1 MKPIK
6 FLSKKKNSKFNFP
19 LLAMCRNEIYFLPY
33 FFDHYR
39 KLGVDYFLIYDDHS
53 SDGSLEFLLSQQDC
67 DVITSDNKYSDTFG
81 TNPHGNP
88 VMFSSVLK
96 NQIPDKYFAAK
107 WNIVVDIDEFLI
119 LPQNYPTLEIF
130 TNKLDAVNKHYITSP
145 MVDFYPA
152 EMRLTKMDKDLSPF
166 KNNPYFDLG
175 PYYNFTNTYKV
186 QSLPAGLRFRLW
198 DLLRKNNFIL
208 YEKLQPNNRLILP
221 TAIKYPLI
229 KSGMG
234 VYRVGEHY
242 INATPYGQDHACLA
256 HFKLYP
262 GINDKVQ
269 NALDEKQHFN
279 QSIEYVLLDYLI
291 KNLEGQSLISKASV
305 IYENSDSFTQ
315 ANLLASI

>member
-19 LLAMCRNEIYFLPY
+19 LFGMCKNEIYFLPY

-53 SDGSLEFLLSQQDC
+53 SDGSLEFFLSQHDC
-67 DVITSDNKYSDTFG
+67 DVITSDNKYRDKFG
-81 TNPHGNP
+81 LSIHGNP
-88 VMFSSVLK
+88 LIFSSVLK
-96 NQIPDKYFAAK
+96 NQIPEKYFATK
-107 WNIVVDIDEFLI
+107 WNIVVDMDEFLI
-119 LPQNYPTLEIF
+119 LPHNYPSLETF
-130 TNKLDAVNKHYITSP
+130 TSKLDLANKYYVTSP

-152 EMRLTKMDKDLSPF
+152 EISLTKMDKNLSPF
-166 KNNPYFDLG
+166 DNNPYFDLG
-175 PYYNFTNTYKV
+175 PYYSFTHTYQVK
-186 QSLPAGLRFRLW
+186 SLPAGLRFRLW
-198 DLLRKNNFIL
+198 DLLRKNNSIL
-208 YEKLQPNNRLILP
+208 FQKLQPNNRMVIP
-221 TAIKYPLI
+221 TAIKCPLI

-234 VYRVGEHY
+234 VERVGEHC

-305 IYENSDSFTQ
+305 IYENSDSFAQ